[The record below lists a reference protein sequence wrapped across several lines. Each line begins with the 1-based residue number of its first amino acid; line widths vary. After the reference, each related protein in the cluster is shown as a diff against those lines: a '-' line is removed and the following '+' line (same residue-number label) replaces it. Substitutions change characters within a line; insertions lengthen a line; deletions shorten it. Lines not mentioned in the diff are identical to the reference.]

1 MSHINAWMKILDSGE
16 DYGMVIEDDAE
27 MKVGFKKNVNL
38 ILETLQEQKRI

>member
-27 MKVGFKKNVNL
+27 MKIILKNVNL
-38 ILETLQEQKRI
+38 ILETLKKIKKI

>member
-27 MKVGFKKNVNL
+27 MKAWF
-38 ILETLQEQKRI
+38 